1 MQVLGSAACIPN
13 YAKRKSTRPS
23 ENNFSDGLSSLTGI
37 NTLLSIKLLFPNMKA
52 RKTYLIGI
60 AFFTGLFMALMLL
73 GSYLLS
79 IESKQFAVASFL
91 FAFGAVFGQIAC
103 LALYIRQ
110 KAMLQTIA
118 AQRAQ
123 EYKNA
128 E

>member
-1 MQVLGSAACIPN
+1 
-13 YAKRKSTRPS
+13 
-23 ENNFSDGLSSLTGI
+23 
-37 NTLLSIKLLFPNMKA
+37 MKA

-60 AFFTGLFMALMLL
+60 AFFTSLFMALMLL

-110 KAMLQTIA
+110 KAMLRAIA